1 MSSTIHFFRNRS
13 LERIDYEKLIC
24 YFDEL
29 DNCKIYYND
38 DSVEMI
44 CTDQNFDFPY
54 HFLITKRSRVTS
66 IYTLN
71 PNFYNINLL
80 VEIPI
85 LLPEV
90 VSRNIL
96 VFVMKLCQMFEL
108 EVYYHNGSNGVS
120 DIEPFNMAN
129 LMTYIAKERNIYLET
144 HPDIDVYYYDR
155 DKLVEICN
163 YQQMIPYL
171 STKVNADAIANPY
184 IVLLDTETNEVKLS
198 ISYRVDTPMF
208 FPPNLDYVHVEEDD
222 FITIVPANLFMKYNE
237 RYMYEPRNFIDKV
250 RVLLLNGRGIR
261 KVKANMRKL
270 RKENVASSRFK
281 EIRIIDLIEK

>member
-38 DSVEMI
+38 EMI

>member
-38 DSVEMI
+38 DSVEMS
-44 CTDQNFDFPY
+44 CTDHYFVFPY